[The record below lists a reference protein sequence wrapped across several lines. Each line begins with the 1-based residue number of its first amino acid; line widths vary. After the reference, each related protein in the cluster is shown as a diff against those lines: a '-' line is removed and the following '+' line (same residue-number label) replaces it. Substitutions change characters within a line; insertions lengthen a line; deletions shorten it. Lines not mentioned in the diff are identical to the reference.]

1 MSKELLVI
9 YRNYLF
15 ALQTI
20 EEYGNKF
27 GDEDVIKIYEEK
39 LIKANILKKVG
50 KQNEKNG
57 KLDY

>member
-1 MSKELLVI
+1 MNKDLLI
-9 YRNYLF
+9 TYRNYLF
-15 ALQTI
+15 SLQTI

-50 KQNEKNG
+50 DTK
-57 KLDY
+57 

>member
-1 MSKELLVI
+1 MTKDLLII

-20 EEYGNKF
+20 QEHGNKY

-39 LIKANILKKVG
+39 LKKAKILKG
-50 KQNEKNG
+50 E
-57 KLDY
+57 

>member
-1 MSKELLVI
+1 MSKELLEI

-50 KQNEKNG
+50 DTK
-57 KLDY
+57 